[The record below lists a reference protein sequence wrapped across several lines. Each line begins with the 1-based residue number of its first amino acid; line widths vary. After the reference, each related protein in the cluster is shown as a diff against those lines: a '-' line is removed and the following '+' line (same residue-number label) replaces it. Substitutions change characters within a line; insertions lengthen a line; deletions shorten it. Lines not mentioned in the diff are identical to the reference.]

1 MRKIIRRFKH
11 MRFQKRLRKLQ
22 NIGMLKIAF
31 SEDPTNSN
39 LKYDLD
45 GNLFFIPQK
54 EALFNKTLEEVKK
67 AGFRNIRL
75 LEKSKSK
82 YANVIIRVF
91 KNTDNDYHPFYGVN
105 IFTFDRSNSVWSC
118 HYEDKDIMYLDNLC
132 VIGITLSKF
141 ETDYIKCDFTDYHLY
156 VKN

>member
-11 MRFQKRLRKLQ
+11 MRFQKRLCKLQ

-31 SEDPTNSN
+31 SEDPANTN
-39 LKYDLD
+39 LKYDFD
-45 GNLFFIPQK
+45 GNLFLVPQK
-54 EALFNKTLEEVKK
+54 KALFNKTLEEIEK

-91 KNTDNDYHPFYGVN
+91 KNTDNGYHPFYGVN

-118 HYEDKDIMYLDNLC
+118 HYENNDILYLPNLC
-132 VIGITLSKF
+132 NIGLSLNKF
-141 ETDYIKCDFTDYHLY
+141 ETLYIECEFVDYFLY
-156 VKN
+156 VR